1 MKYRQRVTW
10 WQGRRVLVTGGGG
23 FIGGHLAVAL
33 VAAGASVRALCRYN
47 SRGDRGTLDW
57 FDPGRTAEIEVVF
70 GDLRDPESAQQ
81 AMAGIEI
88 AFHLG
93 AQIAIPYSYVNPRD
107 FVMTNVVGTLNV
119 AQAALQADVQ
129 RLVQMSTSEVY
140 GEPRTWPITPDH
152 PVSPRSPYAA
162 SKAGADLLV
171 QSLHASFDLPV
182 VIARAFNTYG
192 PHQSARAIVP
202 TIATQAVQGD
212 RIKLGA
218 LDPRRDLTFVTDTV
232 SGLMAIAAA
241 PDVVHETLQLGSGH
255 DVSIAELVTLI
266 GELTGRELQVELD
279 PQRVRPPDSEVSRL
293 LCDYGATRSLTGWAP
308 SVDLRDGLA
317 RTLESIR
324 RDQHRYRAGEYA
336 T

>member
-1 MKYRQRVTW
+1 M
-10 WQGRRVLVTGGGG
+10 TGGGG

-33 VAAGASVRALCRYN
+33 VAAGANVRALCRYN

-57 FDPGRTAEIEVVF
+57 FDGNQTAEIEVVL
-70 GDLRDPESAQQ
+70 GELRDPESVQQ
-81 AMAGIEI
+81 AMVGIEI

-119 AQAALQADVQ
+119 AQAARQADVQ

-140 GEPRTWPITPDH
+140 GEPPTWPITPEH
-152 PVSPRSPYAA
+152 PLNPRSPYAA
-162 SKAGADLLV
+162 SKASADLLV
-171 QSLHASFDLPV
+171 NSLHASFDLPV

-202 TIATQAVQGD
+202 TIITQALQDD
-212 RIKLGA
+212 RIRLGA
-218 LDPRRDLTFVTDTV
+218 LEPRRDLTFVTDTV
-232 SGLMAIAAA
+232 AGLMAIATAA
-241 PDVVHETLQLGSGH
+241 PNPDNEPLHLGSGR
-255 DVSIAELVTLI
+255 DVSIADLVAVI

-279 PQRVRPPDSEVSRL
+279 PRRVRPVDSEVSRL
-293 LCDYGATRSLTGWAP
+293 LCDYSGTQSLTGWAP

-317 RTLESIR
+317 RTLASIR
-324 RDQHRYRAGEYA
+324 RHQHRYRAGEYA